1 MDTNSYRRKAEKY
14 KRAIV
19 EYEMR
24 LENDFEAFL
33 DFANT
38 TDVADRRSAL
48 IDRAKRVFS
57 VLRSNMKN
65 LRGF

>member
-48 IDRAKRVFS
+48 IDRQSESFLFS
-57 VLRSNMKN
+57 GRT
-65 LRGF
+65 